1 MATTTPL
8 TTTGNIPTI
17 SPAGAA
23 PSAANT
29 GAKAPKSR
37 VVVVVGVIAVVL
49 IGLNLRAG
57 ITSAAA
63 LFHELQQFLGYG
75 ALVAS
80 ILPSIPLLCFAVAGL
95 GTSWLTRRVG
105 VEKAIFIALALLAA
119 GLLVRGVPATGALLG
134 GTVLAM
140 SGLAV
145 CNVAMP
151 SLIREHYSDRTSMM
165 TGVYTFTMSGGATFA
180 AAVSVPLAQQL
191 GSPSMGL
198 AAWGLLGVAALLGFL
213 PVVLH
218 SHRNSAKTDRPGVS
232 MWPLLKTRLGLLITA
247 IFTFQAFL
255 AYAVMSWFAYI
266 LTSQGLSASESGLQF
281 GVMQLVSVAAGMILL
296 TIGSRPG
303 MLRPALYLA
312 SSSTLVAIGTML
324 WLPTSLAVVPA
335 ILFGFG
341 LGIFPLVLVI
351 ISRSGGS
358 TAETTAL
365 STIAQSLGY
374 LIAAIGPFGMGLLH
388 SATGGWVLPLSL
400 LSIVAVA
407 LMVTCHL
414 LTSKRTASKTHPRTA

>member
-218 SHRNSAKTDRPGVS
+218 SHRNSAKTDRPRVS

-266 LTSQGLSASESGLQF
+266 LTSEGLSASESGLQF

-414 LTSKRTASKTHPRTA
+414 LTSKRTASKTQPRTA

>member
-1 MATTTPL
+1 MAATTSLP
-8 TTTGNIPTI
+8 TTGTIPTI
-17 SPAGAA
+17 SPTGAA
-23 PSAANT
+23 IAANST
-29 GAKAPKSR
+29 AKASKPR
-37 VVVVVGVIAVVL
+37 VVVVLGVIAVVL

-119 GLLVRGVPATGALLG
+119 GLLVRGIPATGALLG

-151 SLIREHYSDRTSMM
+151 SLIREHYSERTSMM
-165 TGVYTFTMSGGATFA
+165 TGLYTFTMSGGATFS

-218 SHRNSAKTDRPGVS
+218 SHRNSARTDRPRVS
-232 MWPLLKTRLGLLITA
+232 MWPLLRTRLGLLITA

-281 GVMQLVSVAAGMILL
+281 GLMQLVSVAAGMILL
-296 TIGSRPG
+296 ALGSRPG

-324 WLPTSLAVVPA
+324 WLPTSLAVIPA
-335 ILFGFG
+335 VLFGFG

-414 LTSKRTASKTHPRTA
+414 LTSKRTAPKTQPRTA

>member
-218 SHRNSAKTDRPGVS
+218 SHRNSTKTDRPRVS

-296 TIGSRPG
+296 TLGSRPG

-324 WLPTSLAVVPA
+324 WLPTSLAVIPA
-335 ILFGFG
+335 VLFGFG

-414 LTSKRTASKTHPRTA
+414 LTSKRTASKTQPRTA

>member
-1 MATTTPL
+1 MAATSVEP
-8 TTTGNIPTI
+8 TTGNIPTT

-23 PSAANT
+23 T
-29 GAKAPKSR
+29 TRAPKTR
-37 VVVVVGVIAVVL
+37 MVAVVGVVAVVL

-63 LFHELQQFLGYG
+63 LFHDLQQVLGYG

-95 GTSWLTRRVG
+95 ATSWLTRRVG
-105 VEKAIFIALALLAA
+105 VEKAIFIAMALLAG
-119 GLLVRGVPATGALLG
+119 GLLVRAVPATGALLA

-151 SLIREHYSDRTSMM
+151 SFIREHHADRMSMM
-165 TGVYTFTMSGGATFA
+165 TGLYTFTMSGGATFA

-218 SHRNSAKTDRPGVS
+218 THRNTPKGQRPTVS
-232 MWPLLKTRLGLLITA
+232 MWPLLRTRLGILITA

-281 GVMQLVSVAAGMILL
+281 GVMQLVSVAAGMVLL
-296 TIGSRPG
+296 AVGSRPG

-312 SSSTLVAIGTML
+312 SSSTLAAIGTML
-324 WLPTSLAVVPA
+324 WLPTSLAVIPA
-335 ILFGFG
+335 VLFGFG

-351 ISRSGGS
+351 ISRSGKS

-414 LTSKRTASKTHPRTA
+414 LTSKRTESKTQPRTA

>member
-23 PSAANT
+23 LSAANT

-37 VVVVVGVIAVVL
+37 VVVVVGIIAVVL

-75 ALVAS
+75 PLVAS

-218 SHRNSAKTDRPGVS
+218 SHRNSAKSDRPRVS
-232 MWPLLKTRLGLLITA
+232 MWPLLRTRLGLLITA

-296 TIGSRPG
+296 TLGSRPG

-312 SSSTLVAIGTML
+312 SSSTLVAIGAML
-324 WLPTSLAVVPA
+324 WLPTSLAVIPA
-335 ILFGFG
+335 VLFGFG

-414 LTSKRTASKTHPRTA
+414 LTSKRTASKTQPRTA

>member
-1 MATTTPL
+1 MAATTPL
-8 TTTGNIPTI
+8 TPPSTGNIPTV
-17 SPAGAA
+17 SPAQAA
-23 PSAANT
+23 PALSASSAVP
-29 GAKAPKSR
+29 PKTR
-37 VVVVVGVIAVVL
+37 VVAVVGIIAVVL

-63 LFHELQQFLGYG
+63 LFHDLQQVLGYG

-80 ILPSIPLLCFAVAGL
+80 ILPSIPLLCFAVAGM

-105 VEKAIFIALALLAA
+105 VEKAIAIALALLAG
-119 GLLVRGVPATGALLG
+119 GLLVRGVPVTGALLG

-151 SLIREHYSDRTSMM
+151 SFIREHYSERTSMM
-165 TGVYTFTMSGGATFA
+165 TGLYTFTMSGGATFA
-180 AAVSVPLAQQL
+180 AAVSVPLAQEL

-198 AAWGLLGVAALLGFL
+198 AAWGGILGVAALLGFL

-218 SHRNSAKTDRPGVS
+218 THRNSTKTDRPRVS
-232 MWPLLKTRLGLLITA
+232 MWPLLRTRLGILITA

-296 TIGSRPG
+296 AFA
-303 MLRPALYLA
+303 PAPACSAPHCISPAAPPCWPSPRWSGCRRRWRLCPQCSSASAWA
-312 SSSTLVAIGTML
+312 SSRWS
-324 WLPTSLAVVPA
+324 W
-335 ILFGFG
+335 
-341 LGIFPLVLVI
+341 
-351 ISRSGGS
+351 
-358 TAETTAL
+358 
-365 STIAQSLGY
+365 
-374 LIAAIGPFGMGLLH
+374 
-388 SATGGWVLPLSL
+388 
-400 LSIVAVA
+400 
-407 LMVTCHL
+407 
-414 LTSKRTASKTHPRTA
+414 

>member
-1 MATTTPL
+1 MASTPPTPRPMQATTV
-8 TTTGNIPTI
+8 
-17 SPAGAA
+17 PAAGGPA
-23 PSAANT
+23 
-29 GAKAPKSR
+29 APKSR
-37 VVVVVGVIAVVL
+37 VVAVVGIVAVIL

-63 LFHELQQFLGYG
+63 LFHDLQAFLGYG

-95 GTSWLTRRVG
+95 GTSWLSRRIG
-105 VEKAIFIALALLAA
+105 VEKSIFVALAMLAA
-119 GLLVRGVPATGALLG
+119 GLLVRSVPATSALLA

-151 SLIREHYSDRTSMM
+151 SYIREHYASKTSMM
-165 TGVYTFTMSGGATFA
+165 TGLYTFTMSGGATFA

-213 PVVLH
+213 PMVLH
-218 SHRNSAKTDRPGVS
+218 AHRTSRRASQEHVS
-232 MWPLLKTRLGLLITA
+232 MWPLLRTRLGFLITS
-247 IFTFQAFL
+247 IFTLQALL

-266 LTSQGLSASESGLQF
+266 LTSQGLSASASGLQF
-281 GVMQLVSVAAGMILL
+281 GLMQLVSVAAGMILL
-296 TIGSRPG
+296 AIGSRPG
-303 MLRPALYLA
+303 MMRPALYLG
-312 SSSTLVAIGTML
+312 SGTTLLAVPAML
-324 WLPTSLAVVPA
+324 LLPTSFAAVPA
-335 ILFGFG
+335 VMFGFG

-351 ISRSGGS
+351 ISRSGRT
-358 TAETTAL
+358 TAETTAM
-365 STIAQSLGY
+365 STVAQSVGY
-374 LIAAIGPFGMGLLH
+374 LIAALGPFGMGLLH
-388 SATGGWVLPLSL
+388 SATGAWTLPLAL
-400 LSIVAVA
+400 LAVAALA

-414 LTSKRTASKTHPRTA
+414 LTSKRTPIKAGPRPVA

>member
-1 MATTTPL
+1 MAATTPL
-8 TTTGNIPTI
+8 TPSTGNIPTV
-17 SPAGAA
+17 SPAQAA
-23 PSAANT
+23 SALSANS
-29 GAKAPKSR
+29 AVPKTR
-37 VVVVVGVIAVVL
+37 VVAVVGIIAVVL

-63 LFHELQQFLGYG
+63 LFHDLQQVLGYG
-75 ALVAS
+75 PLVAS
-80 ILPSIPLLCFAVAGL
+80 ILPSIPLLCFAVAGM

-105 VEKAIFIALALLAA
+105 VEKAIAIALALLAG
-119 GLLVRGVPATGALLG
+119 GLLVRGVPVTGALLG

-151 SLIREHYSDRTSMM
+151 SFIREHYSERTSMM
-165 TGVYTFTMSGGATFA
+165 TGLYTFTMSGGATFA
-180 AAVSVPLAQQL
+180 AAVSVPLAQEL

-198 AAWGLLGVAALLGFL
+198 AAWGILGVAALLGFL

-218 SHRNSAKTDRPGVS
+218 THRNSTKTDRPRVS
-232 MWPLLKTRLGLLITA
+232 MWPLLRTRLGILITA

-296 TIGSRPG
+296 AFGSRPR

-312 SSSTLVAIGTML
+312 SSSTLLAIAAMV

-335 ILFGFG
+335 VLFGFG

-351 ISRSGGS
+351 ISRSGRS

-414 LTSKRTASKTHPRTA
+414 LTSKRTATKTGPRTA

>member
-17 SPAGAA
+17 SPGAA
-23 PSAANT
+23 ASAANT
-29 GAKAPKSR
+29 AAKAPRSR
-37 VVVVVGVIAVVL
+37 VVVVVGIIAVVL

-63 LFHELQQFLGYG
+63 LFHDLQQFLGYG

-119 GLLVRGVPATGALLG
+119 GLLVRGVPVTGALLG

-218 SHRNSAKTDRPGVS
+218 SHRNSAKSDRPRVS
-232 MWPLLKTRLGLLITA
+232 MWPLLRTRLGLLITA

-296 TIGSRPG
+296 TLGSRPG

-324 WLPTSLAVVPA
+324 WLPTSLAFIPA
-335 ILFGFG
+335 VLFGFG

-400 LSIVAVA
+400 LSVVAVA

-414 LTSKRTASKTHPRTA
+414 LTSKRTASKTQPRTA

>member
-1 MATTTPL
+1 M
-8 TTTGNIPTI
+8 
-17 SPAGAA
+17 SPAQAA
-23 PSAANT
+23 PALSASSAV
-29 GAKAPKSR
+29 PKTR
-37 VVVVVGVIAVVL
+37 VVAVVGIIAVVL

-63 LFHELQQFLGYG
+63 LFHDLQQVLGYG

-80 ILPSIPLLCFAVAGL
+80 ILPSIPLLCFAVAGM

-105 VEKAIFIALALLAA
+105 VEKAIAIALALLAG
-119 GLLVRGVPATGALLG
+119 GLLVRGVPVTGALLG

-151 SLIREHYSDRTSMM
+151 SFIREHYSERTSMM
-165 TGVYTFTMSGGATFA
+165 TGLYTFTMSGGATFA
-180 AAVSVPLAQQL
+180 AAVSVPLAQEL

-198 AAWGLLGVAALLGFL
+198 AAWGGILGVAALLGFL

-218 SHRNSAKTDRPGVS
+218 THRNSTKTDRPRVS
-232 MWPLLKTRLGLLITA
+232 MWPLLRTRLGILITA

-296 TIGSRPG
+296 AFGSRPPHAPPRTVSRQQ
-303 MLRPALYLA
+303 LHLA
-312 SSSTLVAIGTML
+312 GHRRDGLVADVAGGCA
-324 WLPTSLAVVPA
+324 AV
-335 ILFGFG
+335 LFGFG

-351 ISRSGGS
+351 ISRSGRS

-414 LTSKRTASKTHPRTA
+414 LTSKRTATKTGPRTA

>member
-218 SHRNSAKTDRPGVS
+218 SHRNSAKTGRPRVS

-414 LTSKRTASKTHPRTA
+414 LTSKRTASKTQPRTA

>member
-1 MATTTPL
+1 MATTPIT

-17 SPAGAA
+17 SPAAA
-23 PSAANT
+23 ASKQ
-29 GAKAPKSR
+29 GSAPKSR
-37 VVVVVGVIAVVL
+37 VVVVLGIIAVVL

-63 LFHELQQFLGYG
+63 LFHDLQQVLGYG

-119 GLLVRGVPATGALLG
+119 GLLARAVPFTGALLG

-165 TGVYTFTMSGGATFA
+165 TGLYTFTMSGGATFA
-180 AAVSVPLAQQL
+180 AVISVPLAQQL

-218 SHRNSAKTDRPGVS
+218 NHRNSTKTDQPRVP
-232 MWPLLKTRLGLLITA
+232 MLPLLRTRLGILITA

-255 AYAVMSWFAYI
+255 AYAVMSWFAYM
-266 LTSQGLSASESGLQF
+266 LTSQGLSASESGVQF
-281 GVMQLVSVAAGMILL
+281 GVMQLVSVASGMILL
-296 TIGSRPG
+296 AFGSRPG
-303 MLRPALYLA
+303 MLRPALYTA
-312 SSSTLVAIGTML
+312 SSSTLLAIAAMV
-324 WLPTSLAVVPA
+324 WLPTSLAVIPA
-335 ILFGFG
+335 VLFGFG

-351 ISRSGGS
+351 ISRSGRS

-388 SATGGWVLPLSL
+388 SVTGGWVLPMSL
-400 LSIVAVA
+400 LSLVALG
-407 LMVTCHL
+407 LMVTSHM
-414 LTSKRTASKTHPRTA
+414 LTSKRTTKTQARTA

>member
-1 MATTTPL
+1 MASTHPTPHATEATTTPASGG
-8 TTTGNIPTI
+8 TV
-17 SPAGAA
+17 
-23 PSAANT
+23 
-29 GAKAPKSR
+29 APKSK
-37 VVVVVGVIAVVL
+37 VVAAVGIIAVIL

-63 LFHELQQFLGYG
+63 LFHDLQAFLGYG

-95 GTSWLTRRVG
+95 GTSRLSRRIG
-105 VEKAIFIALALLAA
+105 VEKSIFVALAMLAA
-119 GLLVRGVPATGALLG
+119 GLLVRSVPATGALLA

-151 SLIREHYSDRTSMM
+151 SYIREHYASKTSMM
-165 TGVYTFTMSGGATFA
+165 TGLYTFTMSGGATFA

-213 PVVLH
+213 PMVLH
-218 SHRNSAKTDRPGVS
+218 THRTSRKASQEHVS
-232 MWPLLKTRLGLLITA
+232 MWPLLRTRLGFLITS
-247 IFTFQAFL
+247 IFTLQALL

-281 GVMQLVSVAAGMILL
+281 GLMQLVSVAAGMILL
-296 TIGSRPG
+296 AIGSRPG
-303 MLRPALYLA
+303 MMRPALYLG
-312 SSSTLVAIGTML
+312 SGTTLLAIPAML
-324 WLPTSLAVVPA
+324 LLPTSFAAVPA
-335 ILFGFG
+335 VMFGFG

-351 ISRSGGS
+351 ISRSGRT
-358 TAETTAL
+358 TAETTAM
-365 STIAQSLGY
+365 STVAQSVGY
-374 LIAAIGPFGMGLLH
+374 LIAALGPFGMGLLH
-388 SATGGWVLPLSL
+388 SITGAWTLPLAL
-400 LSIVAVA
+400 LALVALA
-407 LMVTCHL
+407 LMVTGHQ
-414 LTSKRTASKTHPRTA
+414 LTSKRTPIKAGPRPVA

>member
-29 GAKAPKSR
+29 GAKASKSR

-218 SHRNSAKTDRPGVS
+218 SHRNSAKTDRPRVS

-414 LTSKRTASKTHPRTA
+414 LTSKRTASKTQPRTA

>member
-105 VEKAIFIALALLAA
+105 VEKAIFIALALLAS

-218 SHRNSAKTDRPGVS
+218 SHRNSAKTDRPRVS

-266 LTSQGLSASESGLQF
+266 LTSEGLSASESGLQF

>member
-218 SHRNSAKTDRPGVS
+218 SHRNSAKTDRPRVS

-414 LTSKRTASKTHPRTA
+414 LTSKRTASKTQPRTA

>member
-1 MATTTPL
+1 MASPRATESSSLGSTANAL
-8 TTTGNIPTI
+8 T
-17 SPAGAA
+17 AA
-23 PSAANT
+23 ASAPN
-29 GAKAPKSR
+29 SR
-37 VVVVVGVIAVVL
+37 MVAVVGIIAVVL

-63 LFHELQQFLGYG
+63 LFHDLQASLGYG

-95 GTSWLTRRVG
+95 GTSWLSRRIG
-105 VEKAIFIALALLAA
+105 VEKSILVALAMLAA
-119 GLLVRGVPATGALLG
+119 GLLVRSVPATGALLA

-151 SLIREHYSDRTSMM
+151 SYIREHYASKTSMM
-165 TGVYTFTMSGGATFA
+165 TGLYTFTMSGGATFA

-218 SHRNSAKTDRPGVS
+218 THRLSRKAGQEHVS
-232 MWPLLKTRLGLLITA
+232 MWPLLRTRLGFLITS
-247 IFTFQAFL
+247 IFTLQALL

-281 GVMQLVSVAAGMILL
+281 GLMQLVSVAAGMILL
-296 TIGSRPG
+296 AIGSRPG
-303 MLRPALYLA
+303 MMRPALYLG
-312 SSSTLVAIGTML
+312 SGTTLLAVPAML
-324 WLPTSLAVVPA
+324 FLPTSFAAIPAVM
-335 ILFGFG
+335 FGFG

-351 ISRSGGS
+351 ISRSGRT
-358 TAETTAL
+358 TAETTAM
-365 STIAQSLGY
+365 STVAQSVGY
-374 LIAAIGPFGMGLLH
+374 LIAALGPFGMGLLH
-388 SATGGWVLPLSL
+388 SATGAWTLPLSL
-400 LSIVAVA
+400 LAAAALA
-407 LMVTCHL
+407 LMVTCHQ
-414 LTSKRTASKTHPRTA
+414 LTSKRTAVKAGPRPVA